1 VTSVWL
7 LYTKES
13 NMFGLIK
20 FFIYLIKSSVAVLN
34 PAKNVLS
41 QAPVETKY
49 LYSIMLG
56 TFWCLAF
63 GLYVGELMTIGYNMI
78 GHVAVITMAFATWW
92 VFRSVRRANPTSRDA
107 YELLRSPDR
116 DPKCYEMTDEER
128 LEAVAKTQQ

>member
-1 VTSVWL
+1 V
-7 LYTKES
+7 
-13 NMFGLIK
+13 FGLIK
-20 FFIYLIKSSVAVLN
+20 FFIYSIKSSAAVLN

-41 QAPVETKY
+41 QAPVETRY

-56 TFWCLAF
+56 TFWSLAF
-63 GLYVGELMTIGYNMI
+63 GLYVGELITIGYNMI

-107 YELLRSPDR
+107 YELLRSADR
-116 DPKCYEMTDEER
+116 APKCYEMTDEER

>member
-1 VTSVWL
+1 
-7 LYTKES
+7 
-13 NMFGLIK
+13 MFGLIK
-20 FFIYLIKSSVAVLN
+20 FFIYSIKSSAAVLN

-41 QAPVETKY
+41 QAPVETRY

-56 TFWCLAF
+56 TFWSLAF
-63 GLYVGELMTIGYNMI
+63 GLYVGELITIGYNMI

-107 YELLRSPDR
+107 YELLRSADR
-116 DPKCYEMTDEER
+116 APKCYEMTDEER